1 MLGWWLITAAFL
13 SLDLFTALADFTVVG
28 LRRKTPL
35 FQKVSAFVLG
45 SSPSEWLTGLAVVA
59 LLVGLLLVVKLFWI
73 WVALALAA
81 VGIALGV
88 RALDRRALVERS
100 GPFELI
106 ESMVRSMRRQGYD
119 EDAIRQFV
127 CNGSGPNWE
136 ELYESLFGYESM
148 LHARDRWGRG
158 AGGKARPRFAPWRD
172 PLFRWLDARLAARRE
187 EHEQA
192 VLQKFEERSLEA
204 QGMNLVTARRKA
216 ERAARA
222 MLATAAEI
230 RETIRP
236 REGTFVVNR
245 AIAESM
251 REAAVKAESV
261 LLAHERG
268 MLHDRDQAH
277 ERTNFLA
284 KLASAVIGPKVRF
297 LAGAALLAGCIAWM
311 HQNAMISVEHASA
324 LVEAAKSGDMSAV
337 QTHAQAGVAHARE
350 RAARPTQV
358 LDLPMVPPEILAV
371 VSSFGAGVGGLILVV
386 SSFVAG
392 VRIIFFAIPAAAIP
406 IVGPRLAL
414 PPLAGLDPSVIPS
427 IIGAGLMAIGL
438 LFARK

>member
-1 MLGWWLITAAFL
+1 M
-13 SLDLFTALADFTVVG
+13 FTALADFTVVG

-88 RALDRRALVERS
+88 RALDLRASVERS

-119 EDAIRQFV
+119 EDVVRQFV

-136 ELYESLFGYESM
+136 ELFESLFGYESM
-148 LHARDRWGRG
+148 LQARDRWGRG

-236 REGTFVVNR
+236 REGTFIVNR
-245 AIAESM
+245 SIAEAM

-261 LLAHERG
+261 LLEHERG
-268 MLHDRDQAH
+268 MLHDRDHAREH
-277 ERTNFLA
+277 SRFLT
-284 KLASAVIGPKVRF
+284 KLASVDHRPQGPLPRRRRAPGR
-297 LAGAALLAGCIAWM
+297 LHRLD
-311 HQNAMISVEHASA
+311 ASKCDD
-324 LVEAAKSGDMSAV
+324 LCG
-337 QTHAQAGVAHARE
+337 TRE
-350 RAARPTQV
+350 RPGRGRQV
-358 LDLPMVPPEILAV
+358 
-371 VSSFGAGVGGLILVV
+371 
-386 SSFVAG
+386 
-392 VRIIFFAIPAAAIP
+392 R
-406 IVGPRLAL
+406 
-414 PPLAGLDPSVIPS
+414 
-427 IIGAGLMAIGL
+427 
-438 LFARK
+438 